1 MSRAFI
7 RLLPLLSAI
16 FIGVRGASAQA
27 PVEVLL
33 THDRLQLF
41 LPEDIRIQDGVR
53 GDSTILVAWG
63 STAAVSAT
71 VARRVLYAQAL
82 RNGSPVGLPLP
93 VHSDSAVPVRFVFV
107 RAHGSGF
114 RVIWNDARPGAAG
127 IYVREVGSDGVPV
140 GDETRVAEGEIRSV
154 DGPAELPGLS
164 FLYRNGRPPLL
175 LDESGE
181 LRELPGL
188 PGPES
193 SVRDFTADSAVA
205 FMRGDSLLLFNSF
218 LDSLPSHRLYAD
230 YGDSVVPGTSTLLHI
245 DGGAYQV
252 AYITRGAP
260 SVPSLYETVLQ
271 FRLMAG
277 TLDVGS
283 GMLRDVVVA
292 DSVFVGVGAGSL
304 GSSIVIDG
312 IDRLRPCN
320 GLYHLRIRYHT
331 AAKLPGQPE
340 FINHFSWSCRV
351 SAGDSRSIPSAW
363 FGTEACPS
371 PSSITVERI
380 ADGGRGTV
388 DVHLDDPA
396 GTVRLSVPAAF
407 TEEPVSHRVPGLAVR
422 DGALLVTWSD
432 SKNSR
437 AVVLRAWRPA
447 AGEPGRLQPLESLT
461 LPADTDYSSGAYERN
476 GLQYGTFD
484 YGGYGVRSSR
494 SRMWSYQ
501 YGWVIRWSGEYL
513 FPFPDGWRRF
523 LLEEGGGPENGSIG
537 LRSFAGLAF
546 DPDSRSQLV
555 ASRIGPPEVYLHE
568 IDSSGTTFW
577 SGRLAGG
584 TDRRIYF
591 GAGRFAEIDDSGS
604 VKNFLHDL
612 LLDSVRLD
620 DWNPS
625 AAFTRLYGGRTL
637 RRQLRSDGMALQLVL
652 YDDRWRPIART
663 EIPFGDSLTG
673 LAAAQSGADS
683 SIALVLATNAG
694 VYLTGFDRSLDPIT
708 AADGLPL
715 VHRPVGT
722 ATARAANP
730 SAQFRNDTL
739 FIVWEDYR
747 SGLPDIY
754 AALLRPD
761 RYTSGIADEGKEEKK
776 ERKESDRLDIFPNP
790 ATDRIT
796 LRTVIA
802 QSGPVA
808 VLVVD
813 AAGRRVLQTP
823 AEHAEAGVLR
833 RVLDISSLA
842 PGFYRIV
849 LRMEGDTVA
858 EDFIIP
864 DRMR

>member
-16 FIGVRGASAQA
+16 FIGVPGASAQA

-33 THDRLQLF
+33 THDPLQLF

-82 RNGSPVGLPLP
+82 RNGSPLGLPLP

-127 IYVREVGSDGVPV
+127 IYMRAITRDGIPV
-140 GDETRVAEGEIRSV
+140 GDETRVVEGEIRSV
-154 DGPAELPGLS
+154 DSPVELSGLL
-164 FLYRNGRPPLL
+164 FLYRNGRSPLL
-175 LDESGE
+175 LDGSGE
-181 LRELPGL
+181 LRELSGL

-193 SVRDFTADSAVA
+193 SVRDFAADSAVA
-205 FMRGDSLLLFNSF
+205 FMRGDSLLLFDSF
-218 LDSLPSHRLYAD
+218 LDSAPSHRLSAD
-230 YGDSVVPGTSTLLHI
+230 YGDSVVPGTITLLHN
-245 DGGAYQV
+245 GGAYEV

-260 SVPSLYETVLQ
+260 SVPSFYETVLQ

-292 DSVFVGVGAGSL
+292 DSVFVGAGAGSL
-304 GSSIVIDG
+304 GSSIGIDG

-331 AAKLPGQPE
+331 TDKLLGQPE
-340 FINHFSWSCRV
+340 FVRKYEWSCRV
-351 SAGDSRSIPSAW
+351 SAGDRRAIPSAW
-363 FGTEACPS
+363 FGTETCPS
-371 PSSITVERI
+371 APASITVERI

-407 TEEPVSHRVPGLAVR
+407 TEEPASHRVPGLAVR

-437 AVVLRAWRPA
+437 AVVLREWQPA

-476 GLQYGTFD
+476 DLEYGTFD
-484 YGGYGVRSSR
+484 GGGYGVRSSR

-523 LLEEGGGPENGSIG
+523 LLEEGGGPENGSTG
-537 LRSFAGLAF
+537 TRSLASLAF
-546 DPDSRSQLV
+546 DPDSRSVLIT
-555 ASRIGPPEVYLHE
+555 SRSGPSDIYVHE
-568 IDSSGTTFW
+568 ADSSGNTLW

-584 TDRRIYF
+584 TGRHIHL

-604 VKNFLHDL
+604 VKNFFHDL

-625 AAFTRLYGGRTL
+625 AKFTRLYGGRTL
-637 RRQLRSDGMALQLVL
+637 RHQLRSDGAALQLLL
-652 YDDRWRPIART
+652 YDDRWRPIARA

-747 SGLPDIY
+747 NGLPDIY

-761 RYTSGIADEGKEEKK
+761 RYTSGIAEEEKEEGKEKK
-776 ERKESDRLDIFPNP
+776 ELHRLDIFPNP
-790 ATDRIT
+790 ASDCIT
-796 LRTVIA
+796 LHTVIA
-802 QSGPVA
+802 QSGPVV

-823 AEHAEAGVLR
+823 AEHAQAGVLR

-842 PGFYRIV
+842 PGFYRVV
-849 LRMEGDTVA
+849 LRAEGDTVA

-864 DRMR
+864 DRRR

>member
-1 MSRAFI
+1 MPRSFI
-7 RLLPLLSAI
+7 RLLALIPAM
-16 FIGVRGASAQA
+16 FIGVRGASAQSR
-27 PVEVLL
+27 VEVLF
-33 THDRLQLF
+33 TPDPLQLF

-53 GDSTILVAWG
+53 GDSTVLVAWG
-63 STAAVSAT
+63 STEAVSAT
-71 VARRVLYAQAL
+71 AARRVLYVQAL
-82 RNGSPVGLPLP
+82 RNGNPLGLPLP
-93 VHSDSAVPVRFVFV
+93 VHSAGAVPVRFVFV
-107 RAHGSGF
+107 RAHGNGF

-127 IYVREVGSDGVPV
+127 IYVREVGSNGVPA
-140 GDETRVAEGEIRSV
+140 GEETRVAEGEIRSV
-154 DGPAELPGLS
+154 DSPAELSGLL
-164 FLYRNGRPPLL
+164 FLYRNGRSPLL
-175 LDESGE
+175 LDGSGE
-181 LRELPGL
+181 LRELSGL

-193 SVRDFTADSAVA
+193 SVRDFAADSAVA
-205 FMRGDSLLLFNSF
+205 FMRGDSLLLFDSF
-218 LDSLPSHRLYAD
+218 LDSLPSHRLSAD
-230 YGDSVVPGTSTLLHI
+230 YGDSVVPGTITLLHT
-245 DGGAYQV
+245 DGGAYEV

-260 SVPSLYETVLQ
+260 SVPSFYETVLQ

-292 DSVFVGVGAGSL
+292 DSVFVGAGAGSL
-304 GSSIVIDG
+304 GSSIGIDG
-312 IDRLRPCN
+312 VDRLRPCN

-351 SAGDSRSIPSAW
+351 SAGDHRSIPSAW

-388 DVHLDDPA
+388 DVHSDLF

-432 SKNSR
+432 SKNRR
-437 AVVLRAWRPA
+437 AVVLREWQPA

-461 LPADTDYSSGAYERN
+461 LAADVDYPSGGYERN
-476 GLQYGTFD
+476 DLEYGMFD
-484 YGGYGVRSSR
+484 GGGYGVRSTR
-494 SRMWSYQ
+494 SRMRPFYPD
-501 YGWVIRWSGEYL
+501 GWFIMWTREYL

-523 LLEEGGGPENGSIG
+523 LLEEGAGPENGSTG
-537 LRSFAGLAF
+537 TRSLAGLAF
-546 DPDSRSQLV
+546 DPDSRSVLIT
-555 ASRIGPPEVYLHE
+555 SRSSPSDVYVHE
-568 IDSSGTTFW
+568 ADPSGNTLW

-584 TDRRIYF
+584 TGRHIHF

-604 VKNFLHDL
+604 VKNFFHDL
-612 LLDSVRLD
+612 PVDSVRLD

-625 AAFTRLYGGRTL
+625 AKFTRLYGGRTL
-637 RRQLRSDGMALQLVL
+637 RHQLRSDGAALQLLL

-663 EIPFGDSLTG
+663 EIPFGDSLAG

-747 SGLPDIY
+747 NGLPDIY

-761 RYTSGIADEGKEEKK
+761 RYTSGMAEEEKEEGKEKK
-776 ERKESDRLDIFPNP
+776 ESSRLDIFPNP
-790 ATDRIT
+790 ASDRIT
-796 LRTVIA
+796 LHTVIA
-802 QSGPVA
+802 RSGPVV

-823 AEHAEAGVLR
+823 AEHAQAGVFR

-842 PGFYRIV
+842 PGFYRVV
-849 LRMEGDTVA
+849 LRTEGDPTA

-864 DRMR
+864 DRRR